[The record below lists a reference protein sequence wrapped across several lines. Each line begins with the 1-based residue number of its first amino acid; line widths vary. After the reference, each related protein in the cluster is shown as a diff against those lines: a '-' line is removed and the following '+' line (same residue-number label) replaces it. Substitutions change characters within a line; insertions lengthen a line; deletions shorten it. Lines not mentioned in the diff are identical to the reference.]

1 MAADF
6 ENMGYGAVPKT
17 IPRIKMA
24 AKLNLRVAKAL
35 RPSSV
40 LKIAAD
46 FENMSYEAVPKT
58 FCRIKMGAE
67 LD

>member
-1 MAADF
+1 M
-6 ENMGYGAVPKT
+6 T

-24 AKLNLRVAKAL
+24 AKLDLRVAKAL

-58 FCRIKMGAE
+58 FCRIKLGAE